1 MNSTSP
7 LSSSSSGSSSNGNPL
22 SPPRKMMSLDDLYK
36 VTNPVDDD
44 VTLYCIVAQH
54 KWKIYQ
60 MDVK

>member
-1 MNSTSP
+1 
-7 LSSSSSGSSSNGNPL
+7 
-22 SPPRKMMSLDDLYK
+22 MSLDDLYK

-54 KWKIYQ
+54 KWNIYQ

>member
-54 KWKIYQ
+54 KWNIYQ